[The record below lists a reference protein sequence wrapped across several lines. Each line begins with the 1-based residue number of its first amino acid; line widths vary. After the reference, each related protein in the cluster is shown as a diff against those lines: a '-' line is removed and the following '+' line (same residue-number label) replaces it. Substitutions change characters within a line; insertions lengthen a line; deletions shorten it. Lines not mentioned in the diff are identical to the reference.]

1 MMNLFIPRR
10 DGDGLVVGRACLR
23 RPRWG
28 QLKGRISVMAKFYY
42 GGQAVMEGVMMRG
55 RKSAS
60 VAIRRPNG
68 SIYLYEE
75 ALNPRLYQ
83 NRLFR
88 LPFLRG
94 MLLLWEMLVLGTRL
108 MTLSANI
115 ATGALDPEVLVV
127 EDGEPGTHQSDTVID
142 RNSSD
147 VMPEIAETPPQI
159 GGVALVFTLLISL
172 GFAVAVFFL
181 APLLIAG
188 FFSNQIGA
196 GWLNLTVEGL
206 IRLGLLIGYLY
217 LIGRIPDI
225 QRIFGY
231 HGAEHKAIN
240 AMEQGDPLDI
250 PHVRR
255 ASRVHTRCGTGFLLL
270 VMVVSIFVFAFIV
283 TPSLP
288 LQILS
293 RIVLVPVV
301 AGISYELMRLGAA
314 NYRFRIVKW
323 LLAPGLALQSLTTRE
338 PDDRMIQ
345 CAIASLK
352 RVTQRDGL
360 VVPGGEEN
368 VSNREGALLE
378 LTPKLPPL
386 PERLK

>member
-1 MMNLFIPRR
+1 
-10 DGDGLVVGRACLR
+10 
-23 RPRWG
+23 
-28 QLKGRISVMAKFYY
+28 
-42 GGQAVMEGVMMRG
+42 MMRG
-55 RKSAS
+55 RRSAAM
-60 VAIRRPNG
+60 AIRRPDG

-108 MTLSANI
+108 MTLSANV
-115 ATGALDPEVLVV
+115 ATGAIDPDAPAV
-127 EDGEPGTHQSDTVID
+127 ESEKIGMLRANTSIAGTSPDVI
-142 RNSSD
+142 
-147 VMPEIAETPPQI
+147 PEKSEAPPHI

-188 FFSNQIGA
+188 FFSNQIGG

-225 QRIFGY
+225 QRVFGY

-240 AMEQGDPLDI
+240 AMENGESLDI
-250 PHVRR
+250 PHVRE

-270 VMVVSIFVFAFIV
+270 VVVVSIVVFAFV
-283 TPSLP
+283 GSPSL
-288 LQILS
+288 LIKIIS
-293 RIVLVPVV
+293 RVLLVPVV
-301 AGISYELMRLGAA
+301 AGIAYELMRLGAA
-314 NYRFRIVKW
+314 NYRYRVVRW
-323 LLAPGLALQSLTTRE
+323 LLAPGLALQGLTTRE
-338 PDDRMIQ
+338 PDDSMIE
-345 CAIASLK
+345 CAIAALN
-352 RVTQRDGL
+352 RVLCRDHL
-360 VVPGGEEN
+360 DMKQDPG
-368 VSNREGALLE
+368 SADM
-378 LTPKLPPL
+378 TLPPL
-386 PERLK
+386 EVSR

>member
-1 MMNLFIPRR
+1 
-10 DGDGLVVGRACLR
+10 
-23 RPRWG
+23 
-28 QLKGRISVMAKFYY
+28 MATFYY
-42 GGQAVMEGVMMRG
+42 GGQAVMDGVMMRG
-55 RKSAS
+55 RRSAAVS
-60 VAIRRPNG
+60 IRRPDG

-115 ATGALDPEVLVV
+115 ATGALDPDVLVV
-127 EDGEPGTHQSDTVID
+127 EDEEPGTHQSDTVIE
-142 RNSSD
+142 RNYSD
-147 VMPEIAETPPQI
+147 VKPEIAETAPQI

-188 FFSNQIGA
+188 FFSNQIGG

-225 QRIFGY
+225 QRVFGY

-240 AMEQGDPLDI
+240 AMENGESLDI
-250 PHVRR
+250 PHVRE

-270 VMVVSIFVFAFIV
+270 VVVVSIVVFAFV
-283 TPSLP
+283 GSPSL
-288 LQILS
+288 LIKIIS
-293 RIVLVPVV
+293 RVLLVPVV
-301 AGISYELMRLGAA
+301 AGIAYELMRLGAA
-314 NYRFRIVKW
+314 NYRYRVVRW
-323 LLAPGLALQSLTTRE
+323 LLAPGLALQGLTTRE
-338 PDDRMIQ
+338 PDDSMIE
-345 CAIASLK
+345 CAIAALN
-352 RVTQRDGL
+352 RVLCRDHL
-360 VVPGGEEN
+360 DMKQDPG
-368 VSNREGALLE
+368 SADM
-378 LTPKLPPL
+378 TLPPL
-386 PERLK
+386 EVSR